1 MRKNLAFGVVM
12 ATCGAMLTI
21 PAQVGAQHNNSDRA
35 WPPMMALTAG
45 ACQNRTI
52 ENDPRSDIPFE
63 MNRQFGSILIRAQ
76 VNGQPATL
84 LVDTG
89 SSRTILSSDFVRLSP
104 LLLEPAPT
112 PVKGSGLVGNA
123 GWFKATMEVGGVSWA
138 KREVLVMNG
147 IRDISNSLNERID
160 GILGQDILKEFRS
173 VLIDFKHHRLL
184 LLC

>member
-1 MRKNLAFGVVM
+1 MTKNLASIVM
-12 ATCGAMLTI
+12 ATFSVMLTI
-21 PAQVGAQHNNSDRA
+21 PAQLGAQHYNNTDRV
-35 WPPMMALTAG
+35 WPPMLASTVG

-52 ENDPRSDIPFE
+52 ENGIPFQI
-63 MNRQFGSILIRAQ
+63 NRQFGSILIRAQ

-104 LLLEPAPT
+104 LLLEPAHT
-112 PVKGSGLVGNA
+112 PLKGSGLVGNA
-123 GWFKATMEVGGVSWA
+123 GWFKTTMEVGGISWA
-138 KREVLVMNG
+138 KREVLVMDG
-147 IRDISNSLNERID
+147 IRDVSNSLNERID
-160 GILGQDILKEFRS
+160 GILGQDILREFRS

>member
-1 MRKNLAFGVVM
+1 MRTLAFGVVM

-21 PAQVGAQHNNSDRA
+21 PAQVGAQHNNTDRA

-52 ENDPRSDIPFE
+52 ENDPKSDIPFE
-63 MNRQFGSILIRAQ
+63 MNRQFGSILIRAR
-76 VNGQPATL
+76 VNGQPVTL

-89 SSRTILSSDFVRLSP
+89 SSHTILSSDFLRLSP
-104 LLLEPAPT
+104 LLLKPAHP
-112 PVKGSGLVGNA
+112 PLKGSGLVGNA
-123 GWFKATMEVGGVSWA
+123 RWFEATMEVGGVSWA
-138 KREVLVMNG
+138 KREVLVMDS
-147 IRDISNSLNERID
+147 IRDLSNSLNQRID

-173 VLIDFKHHRLL
+173 VLIDFKQHRLL